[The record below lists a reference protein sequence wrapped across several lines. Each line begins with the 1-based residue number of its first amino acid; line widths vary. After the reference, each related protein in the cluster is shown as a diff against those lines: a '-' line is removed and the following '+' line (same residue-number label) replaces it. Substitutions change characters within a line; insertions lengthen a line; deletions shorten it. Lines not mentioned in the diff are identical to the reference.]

1 VKPVGSGS
9 TAEQYLE
16 FAEESLDSPC
26 FQAWGRG
33 VAADPDMLRFLDA
46 LPRPKRQPN
55 LLFAAAR
62 WHGAPSPGPY
72 ERLRRVVLEQG
83 DDVRSTMLAR
93 ATQTNEVGR
102 CATLLPALASL
113 PEPLALIEVGA
124 SAGLTLHPDRCSY
137 RFETPGGR
145 VGIDPSDGRSPVV
158 LPCSVEGPAPL
169 PQRLP
174 EVVWRAGIDLNP
186 LDVTDD
192 DAMAWLETLV
202 WPEHEDRRTRLRTA
216 VALTRRDPPRLVR
229 GDLLEEL
236 PRLVEEVPEGAT
248 PVVFHSAV
256 LAYLNDDDRH
266 RFVAMVRELPVRW
279 VSNEGPS
286 VVPGVEPRGAV
297 LPGDFLLAV
306 DGRHVAWTQ
315 GHGRALRWLPTRG

>member
-26 FQAWGRG
+26 FRAWGRE
-33 VAADPDMLRFLDA
+33 VAADADVLAFLDA

-62 WHGAPSPGPY
+62 WHGAQAPGPY
-72 ERLRRVVLEQG
+72 EGLRRVLLDRA
-83 DDVRSTMLAR
+83 DDVRATMLAR

-102 CATLLPALASL
+102 CATLLPVLASL
-113 PEPLALIEVGA
+113 PQPLALIEVGA

-137 RFETPGGR
+137 VFETPDGSLR
-145 VGIDPSDGRSPVV
+145 VDPSDGTSPVV
-158 LPCSVEGPAPL
+158 LPCRVEGPAPV
-169 PQRLP
+169 PQRVP
-174 EVVWRAGIDLNP
+174 EVAWRAGIDLNP
-186 LDVTDD
+186 LDVADA

-202 WPEHEDRRTRLRTA
+202 WPEHEDRRDRLRAA
-216 VALTRRDPPRLVR
+216 VALTRADPPRLVR

-236 PRLVEEVPEGAT
+236 PRLLDEVPGGAT

-256 LAYLNDDDRH
+256 LAYLPDDARH
-266 RFVAMVRELPVRW
+266 RFVSMVRELPVRW
-279 VSNEGPS
+279 VSNEGPA
-286 VVPGVEPRGAV
+286 VLPGVEPRGAV
-297 LPGDFLLAV
+297 VPGDFLLAL
-306 DGRHVAWTQ
+306 DGHQVAWAQ
-315 GHGRALRWLPTRG
+315 GHGRALRWLPTHG